1 MDRLL
6 LQAPNTLGVL
16 AFPAI
21 ERMMAGGAAFG
32 GNFDFGLRL
41 AFAWSGALF
50 ITASLFT
57 SMEITETIDGLCSLG
72 VPGVICF
79 TSEHVLMLFYVTIG
93 DLFQV
98 MDAMKLKGL
107 GIETRNPI
115 RLARKM
121 TKLAIPMFMTVLQ
134 HSNTMMSVLKM
145 RGYTFS
151 RDGRE
156 LRPDLKLDAGDVM
169 LVGAGVTVLG
179 VAAGVDFGLLS
190 VPVLPAT

>member
-1 MDRLL
+1 
-6 LQAPNTLGVL
+6 
-16 AFPAI
+16 
-21 ERMMAGGAAFG
+21 MAGGAAFG